1 MSQVTSL
8 RSKLGDRLYNAANV
22 MFNRL
27 FDAGES
33 GVLIGAAAT
42 KFYLRTRET
51 KVK

>member
-1 MSQVTSL
+1 MSQVNSL

-42 KFYLRTRET
+42 KIYLRTRET